1 MNADLQVGSNQ
12 VAMMFGAPRMD
23 EGREDRTQIED
34 VITIPKT
41 DHKVGRIPVNKK
53 NTGTLPLTSCI
64 RGPISGIS
72 VSTTGTVRAS
82 SCRVMLLDVTLS
94 AHYCRRRSVWKPLR
108 LTNSTKHQIQPSVRD
123 ARDLALKAE
132 IQLRHF

>member
-1 MNADLQVGSNQ
+1 MKEANRAQM
-12 VAMMFGAPRMD
+12 A

-94 AHYCRRRSVWKPLR
+94 AHY
-108 LTNSTKHQIQPSVRD
+108 
-123 ARDLALKAE
+123 
-132 IQLRHF
+132 